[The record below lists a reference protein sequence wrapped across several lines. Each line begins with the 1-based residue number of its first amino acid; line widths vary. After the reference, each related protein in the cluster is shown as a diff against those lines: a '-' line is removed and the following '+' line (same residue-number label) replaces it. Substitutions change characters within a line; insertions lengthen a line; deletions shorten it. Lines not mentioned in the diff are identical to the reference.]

1 MGFFDFFPY
10 TNFHNVNLD
19 WVLQRVKEWGELVE
33 ANNTAFHNLEEANAS
48 FKRYVETYLQNLD
61 VQDEINIKL
70 DDMLESGELAQYFQ
84 PYISASTSE
93 WLEEN
98 ITEPTGVIIDRSLT
112 VSGACADAK
121 ETGTRISDIFTNNAK
136 RLLLN
141 SLQNMAFLSAD
152 SNMLY
157 SNLQIS
163 LFYGD
168 VFNKWH
174 YSLTDG
180 DLIMTHRSVNPN
192 ADSAMYPS
200 RISMAQS
207 ENRRNMSV
215 NYGITPYYLQE
226 VSSVPT
232 PYFPIPIPQTANKF
246 TINMTPNSQFIY
258 LHICPYNPVRNWYE
272 NSMPANVTQWTQM
285 LQPLTKDIIRTDN
298 SQLFMSINLKYNTAG
313 NTYPT
318 NPQTFTIDF
327 SV

>member
-1 MGFFDFFPY
+1 MGFLDKYPY
-10 TNFHNVNLD
+10 TNWHNVNLD
-19 WVLQRVKEWGELVE
+19 WVLERVKEWGQMVE
-33 ANNTAFHNLEEANAS
+33 ANDQAFKDLEEANAS
-48 FKRYVETYLQNLD
+48 FKTYVENYLQDLD
-61 VQDEINIKL
+61 IQAQIDDKL
-70 DDMLESGELAQYFQ
+70 DRMLEDGTLTPYLQ
-84 PYISASTSE
+84 PYVSASVTE

-98 ITEPTGVIIDRSLT
+98 ITEPVGVVIDSSLT
-112 VSGACADAK
+112 VAGAAADAK
-121 ETGTRISDIFTNNAK
+121 ETGKRISDIFTNNAK

-141 SLQNMAFLSAD
+141 SLQNIAWLSAD

-157 SNLQIS
+157 SNLQIA

-174 YSLTDG
+174 YSLTDR
-180 DLIMTHRSVNPN
+180 DLIMTHRSANPN

-200 RISMAQS
+200 RISMVES

-226 VSSVPT
+226 VSNVPT
-232 PYFPIPIPQTANKF
+232 PYFPIPIPQEANRY

-258 LHICPYNPVRNWYE
+258 IHITPYNPVRNWYE

-285 LQPLTKDIIRTDN
+285 LQPLTKNIVRTDN
-298 SQLFMSINLKYNTAG
+298 SQLFMSVNIKYNNAG
-313 NTYPT
+313 NSYPT
-318 NPQTFTIDF
+318 DPQTFTIDF